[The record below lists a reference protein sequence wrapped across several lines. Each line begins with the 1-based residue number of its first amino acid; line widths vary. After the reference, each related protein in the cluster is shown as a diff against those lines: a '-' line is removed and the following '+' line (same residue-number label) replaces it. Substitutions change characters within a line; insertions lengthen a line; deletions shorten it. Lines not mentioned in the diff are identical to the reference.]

1 MLSSMA
7 LAPRVLL
14 RPCVV
19 CSVALLG
26 GCKDDPVPQSCEPVE
41 TWSPG
46 TPVFRDVTEDWG
58 LTGVEGTRISVADL
72 EGDGWPDL
80 LVRNGQDP
88 DDFSEGGER
97 TRWVLRNTG
106 TGTLEDVTESS
117 GLFAPR
123 EGASGNR
130 PGQTVGSA
138 DVDNDGDLDIFV
150 GAARY
155 GDSGETSELMLNDG
169 TGHFVL
175 GPEESEARFE
185 SVDSQP
191 ASVSFLD
198 HDRDGNADLWV
209 THYQNGSGAALQDRL
224 LLGDGQ
230 GGFEDVTETLGLKTK
245 AWSSVGQINKAK
257 AHSVSW
263 SGAACDLDGDGLEE
277 LLAASY
283 GRAPNHLWH
292 SQGAG
297 DGFTNASIDSGYAFD
312 HRDDWS
318 DNVSAQCYCA
328 DHRSAEGCAD
338 VPEASTSLCDSF
350 RDTFGPNYRW
360 NHENDREPFRLGG
373 NSGTAVCAD
382 LDNDGFQE
390 LITQEI
396 VHWDVGTSSDPSEIL
411 VNTGESPPRFER
423 PGNDATGLTREI
435 IGSNW
440 NHGDITGAALDF
452 DNDGLLDLYIGASEY
467 ADNHGLLYRNL
478 GGMEFEALAV
488 GDYFE
493 RFRSHGVATA
503 DLDRDGDMDLIVG
516 HSRSRCGDTG
526 ECESIQQVRIFE
538 NLVGQDGGWVQ
549 LELEG
554 RDSNRMGLGAR
565 VTLETPDGPVYR
577 FVDGGHGHFG
587 MQNEALLTLG
597 IGSKCASEV
606 TVRWPDGSKDTH
618 EVQPNKRYRWVQGEG
633 PSEVE

>member
-1 MLSSMA
+1 
-7 LAPRVLL
+7 
-14 RPCVV
+14 
-19 CSVALLG
+19 
-26 GCKDDPVPQSCEPVE
+26 VE

-46 TPVFRDVTEDWG
+46 TPAFRDVTEDWG
-58 LTGVEGTRISVADL
+58 IAGVEGIRIAVTDL
-72 EGDGWPDL
+72 DGDGWPDL

-88 DDFSEGGER
+88 DDFSEGGAR

-106 TGTLEDVTESS
+106 SGGFEDVTESS
-117 GLFAPR
+117 GLLVTR
-123 EGASGNR
+123 GVSSSNR
-130 PGQTVGSA
+130 PGQTVASA
-138 DVDNDGDLDIFV
+138 DVDNDGDLDIFM
-150 GAARY
+150 GTARF
-155 GDSGETSELMLNDG
+155 GGSGETSELMLNDG
-169 TGHFVL
+169 TGHFSL
-175 GPEESEARFE
+175 GPEDSDARFA

-198 HDRDGNADLWV
+198 HDRDGNLDLWV
-209 THYQNGSGAALQDRL
+209 THYNNASGVALQDRL
-224 LLGDGQ
+224 LLGDGA
-230 GGFEDVTETLGLKTK
+230 GGFEDVTEEMGLKTK
-245 AWSSVGQINKAK
+245 AWSSVSTLNKAK
-257 AHSVSW
+257 SHSLSW

-292 SQGAG
+292 SKGAG
-297 DGFTNASIDSGYAFD
+297 AGFTNASVDSGYAFD
-312 HRDDWS
+312 YRDDWS

-350 RDTFGPNYRW
+350 RATFGENYRW
-360 NHENDREPFRLGG
+360 NHDYDREPFRLGG
-373 NSGTAVCAD
+373 NSGTTVCAD

-390 LITQEI
+390 LITHEI
-396 VHWDVGTSSDPSEIL
+396 VHWDVGTNSDPSEIL

-423 PGNDATGLTREI
+423 PGNEATGLTRETTL
-435 IGSNW
+435 SAW

-452 DNDGLLDLYIGASEY
+452 DNDGLLDVYIGASEY
-467 ADNHGLLYRNL
+467 EGNHGLLYRNL
-478 GGMEFEALAV
+478 GGMKFEALVVA
-488 GDYFE
+488 DYFE
-493 RFRSHGVATA
+493 RHRSHGVATA

-565 VTLETPDGPVYR
+565 VTLETPEGPIYR
-577 FVDGGHGHFG
+577 YVDGGHGHFG
-587 MQNEALLTLG
+587 MQNEPLLTLG
-597 IGSKCASEV
+597 IGSNCTSEV
-606 TVRWPDGSKDTH
+606 TVRWPDGSEDVAML
-618 EVQPNKRYRWVQGEG
+618 EPNQRYRWVQGEG
-633 PSEVE
+633 PTEGE